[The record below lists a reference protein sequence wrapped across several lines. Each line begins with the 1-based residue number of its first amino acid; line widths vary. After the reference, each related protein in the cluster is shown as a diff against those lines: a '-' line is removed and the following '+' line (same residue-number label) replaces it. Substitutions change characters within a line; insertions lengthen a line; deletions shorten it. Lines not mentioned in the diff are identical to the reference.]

1 MQREKLQNRLNS
13 VDIHFVDFVHKCL
26 TVNPKD
32 RITPEQVGM
41 KKNPINFDIFECLTV
56 NEKRSYRLIFHQGAD
71 ASVSRPDHTS
81 WLLQNAAR

>member
-32 RITPEQVGM
+32 RITPEQVERDE
-41 KKNPINFDIFECLTV
+41 KSLTV